1 MQSLKIKAN
10 AKINLSLSVLGK
22 RFDSYHE
29 LDTVM
34 QSISLNDTVYIE
46 KSDKITVECG
56 ELGGEDNIAFK
67 AAAAFFKASGIN
79 AGAKIKIEKRIPSAA
94 GMGGG
99 SADAAAVLGGLDKL
113 YEAEL
118 SYERL
123 LSVAVKLGADVP
135 FLIRGGTARAKG
147 IGEIL
152 EPVKPL
158 CGCYF
163 LIAKGENKPST
174 GEMFRRLDS
183 AKYNKPDIEKTVSAL
198 NSGDVSAVFSSLD
211 NSFAALWQESHVKAE
226 LLKTDADGVSLSGS
240 GPAWFAVYRDKEKA
254 VAAEKALKA
263 LRIPVFICEPQ
274 NKSLIFE

>member
-22 RFDSYHE
+22 REDGYHE

-56 ELGGEDNIAFK
+56 EFGGEDNIAFK
-67 AAAAFFKASGIN
+67 AAEAFFKASGID

-99 SADAAAVLGGLDKL
+99 SADAAAVLVGLDKL

-198 NSGDVSAVFSSLD
+198 NSGDVSVVFSSLD

-254 VAAEKALKA
+254 LAAEKALKA

>member
-22 RFDSYHE
+22 RFDGYHE

-56 ELGGEDNIAFK
+56 EFGGEDNIAFK
-67 AAAAFFKASGIN
+67 AAEAFFKASGIN

-99 SADAAAVLGGLDKL
+99 SADAAAVLVGLDKL

-147 IGEIL
+147 IGELL
-152 EPVKPL
+152 EPLKPIG
-158 CGCYF
+158 GCYF

-198 NSGDVSAVFSSLD
+198 NSGDLSAVFSSLD

>member
-22 RFDSYHE
+22 RFDGYHE

-46 KSDKITVECG
+46 KNDKITVECG
-56 ELGGEDNIAFK
+56 EFGGEDNIAFK
-67 AAAAFFKASGIN
+67 AAEAFFKASGIN

-99 SADAAAVLGGLDKL
+99 SADAAAVLVGLDKL

-152 EPVKPL
+152 EPLKPIG
-158 CGCYF
+158 GCYF

>member
-22 RFDSYHE
+22 RFDGYHE

-56 ELGGEDNIAFK
+56 EFGGEDNIAFK
-67 AAAAFFKASGIN
+67 AAEAFFKASGIN

-99 SADAAAVLGGLDKL
+99 SADAAAVLVGLDKL

-158 CGCYF
+158 CDCYF

>member
-99 SADAAAVLGGLDKL
+99 SADAEAVLVGLDKL

-135 FLIRGGTARAKG
+135 F
-147 IGEIL
+147 
-152 EPVKPL
+152 
-158 CGCYF
+158 
-163 LIAKGENKPST
+163 
-174 GEMFRRLDS
+174 
-183 AKYNKPDIEKTVSAL
+183 
-198 NSGDVSAVFSSLD
+198 
-211 NSFAALWQESHVKAE
+211 
-226 LLKTDADGVSLSGS
+226 
-240 GPAWFAVYRDKEKA
+240 
-254 VAAEKALKA
+254 
-263 LRIPVFICEPQ
+263 
-274 NKSLIFE
+274 

>member
-22 RFDSYHE
+22 REDGYHE

-56 ELGGEDNIAFK
+56 EFGGEDNIAFK
-67 AAAAFFKASGIN
+67 AAEAFFKASGIN

-99 SADAAAVLGGLDKL
+99 SADAAAVLVGLDKL

-147 IGEIL
+147 IGELL
-152 EPVKPL
+152 EPLKPI
-158 CGCYF
+158 GGGYF

>member
-22 RFDSYHE
+22 REDGYHE

-46 KSDKITVECG
+46 KNDKITVECG

-67 AAAAFFKASGIN
+67 AAAAFFKASGID

-99 SADAAAVLGGLDKL
+99 SADAAAVLVGLDKL

-152 EPVKPL
+152 EPLKPIG
-158 CGCYF
+158 GCYF

-198 NSGDVSAVFSSLD
+198 NSGDVSVVFSSLD

>member
-1 MQSLKIKAN
+1 MQSLKIRAN

-22 RFDSYHE
+22 REDGYHE

-56 ELGGEDNIAFK
+56 EFGGEDNIAFK
-67 AAAAFFKASGIN
+67 AAEAFFKASGIN
-79 AGAKIKIEKRIPSAA
+79 AGVKIKIEKRIPSAA

-99 SADAAAVLGGLDKL
+99 SADAAAVLVGLDKL

-147 IGEIL
+147 IGELL

-158 CGCYF
+158 CDCYF

-263 LRIPVFICEPQ
+263 LSIPVFICDPQ

>member
-22 RFDSYHE
+22 RFDGYHE

-99 SADAAAVLGGLDKL
+99 SADAAAVLVGLDKL

-152 EPVKPL
+152 EPLKPIG
-158 CGCYF
+158 GCYF

>member
-22 RFDSYHE
+22 RSDGYHK

-34 QSISLNDTVYIE
+34 QSISLYDTVYIE

-56 ELGGEDNIAFK
+56 EFGGEDNIAFK
-67 AAAAFFKASGIN
+67 AAAAFFKACGIN
-79 AGAKIKIEKRIPSAA
+79 GGAEIKIEKRIPSAA

-99 SADAAAVLGGLDKL
+99 SADAAAVLVGLNKL
-113 YEAEL
+113 YEAGL

-123 LSVAVKLGADVP
+123 LSIAVKLGADVP
-135 FLIRGGTARAKG
+135 FLICGGTARAKG

-158 CGCYF
+158 RGCCF

-174 GEMFRRLDS
+174 GEMFKLLDS
-183 AKYNKPDIEKTVSAL
+183 ADYSKPDIDKTVLAL
-198 NSGDVSAVFSSLD
+198 NRGDLSAVLASLD
-211 NSFAALWQESHVKAE
+211 NSFSVLWEESKVKAE
-226 LLKTDADGVSLSGS
+226 LVKTNADTVSLSGS

-254 VAAEKALKA
+254 ATAEKVLKE
-263 LRIPVFICEPQ
+263 LNIPVFLCEPQ
-274 NKSLIFE
+274 DKSLTIE

>member
-22 RFDSYHE
+22 REDGYHE

-56 ELGGEDNIAFK
+56 EFGGEDNIAFK
-67 AAAAFFKASGIN
+67 AAEAFFKASGIN

-99 SADAAAVLGGLDKL
+99 SADAAAVLVGLDKL
-113 YEAEL
+113 YEAKL

-198 NSGDVSAVFSSLD
+198 NSGDLSAVFSSLD

>member
-1 MQSLKIKAN
+1 MQSLRIKAN
-10 AKINLSLSVLGK
+10 AKINLALSVLGK
-22 RFDSYHE
+22 RNDGYHE

-34 QSISLNDTVYIE
+34 QSISLYDTVYID

-56 ELGGEDNIAFK
+56 EFGGEDNIAFK
-67 AAAAFFKASGIN
+67 TAKAFFKASGIN
-79 AGAKIKIEKRIPSAA
+79 AGAIIKIEKRIPSAA

-99 SADAAAVLGGLDKL
+99 SADAAAVLVGLNKL
-113 YEAEL
+113 YGTEL
-118 SYERL
+118 SYKKFL
-123 LSVAVKLGADVP
+123 NIAAGLGADVP

-152 EPVKPL
+152 EPLKPIG
-158 CGCYF
+158 GCYF

-174 GEMFRRLDS
+174 GQMFNLLDT
-183 AKYNKPDIEKTVSAL
+183 AEYNKPNIGDTVSAL
-198 NSGDVSAVFSSLD
+198 NSGNLSAVFSSMD
-211 NSFAALWQESHVKAE
+211 NSFAALWQESPIKSK
-226 LLKTDADGVSLSGS
+226 LLKTKADAVSLSGS